1 VKPTAWHGAGNS
13 TESIVIRRQIMRE
26 IGRFLSRVPGVQR
39 PFMGSIAP
47 KLYGLGILAAL
58 SAGCSN
64 EDHQESL
71 PIIQVG
77 MTKDV
82 APIYDDGEMQIYEVK
97 KGISFPILA
106 PTDATRGEL
115 NKIDAEPYGR
125 QPWVTSNDID
135 VQVTWTISNLDDD
148 QHVVEMLVDPWNEF
162 GRYYPGLQ
170 LTDPD
175 NQEYMPNFSGIDK
188 RYIVE
193 GKSAG
198 EASRAHGT
206 YTFSDLTEVAT
217 DFSTVM
223 NLIKNPPMLM
233 DQGNPDD
240 MEDPTVIYT
249 NHAFHW
255 QNRSYNDLLV
265 APWIPSTVA
274 GLTGLDL
281 GFRTY
286 EKANVAIEVEV
297 EVVDKNGKRLRQKGD
312 EDKPLLRPTREI
324 ITVGVAPP

>member
-1 VKPTAWHGAGNS
+1 VKPPAWHGTGIV
-13 TESIVIRRQIMRE
+13 TESIAIRRQIMRE
-26 IGRFLSRVPGVQR
+26 IRRFLTRVSGVQR
-39 PFMGSIAP
+39 PWLGSITP
-47 KLYGLGILAAL
+47 TLCGLGMLAGL
-58 SAGCSN
+58 SVGCSG
-64 EDHQESL
+64 EDPQESL
-71 PIIQVG
+71 PTIQVG

-82 APIYDDGEMQIYEVK
+82 AAIYDDGEMQIYEVK
-97 KGISFPILA
+97 KGIAFPILA
-106 PTDATRGEL
+106 PTDATRHEL

-125 QPWVTSNDID
+125 QPWVTTDDID
-135 VQVTWTISNLDDD
+135 VQVSWTISNLDDE

-175 NQEYMPNFSGIDK
+175 EQEYMPNFSGIDK
-188 RYIVE
+188 RYIVM
-193 GKSAG
+193 GKSEG
-198 EASRAHGT
+198 DASRAHGT

-223 NLIKNPPMLM
+223 NLIKNPPMLEG
-233 DQGNPDD
+233 DPED
-240 MEDPTVIYT
+240 MEDPTVTYT

-265 APWIPSTVA
+265 APWVPPTVA

-286 EKANVAIEVEV
+286 EKADIAIEVEV
-297 EVVDKNGKRLRQKGD
+297 EVVDKNGKRIRQKGD
-312 EDKPLLRPTREI
+312 EDKPLLQPTDNI
-324 ITVGVAPP
+324 ITVGVAPPG